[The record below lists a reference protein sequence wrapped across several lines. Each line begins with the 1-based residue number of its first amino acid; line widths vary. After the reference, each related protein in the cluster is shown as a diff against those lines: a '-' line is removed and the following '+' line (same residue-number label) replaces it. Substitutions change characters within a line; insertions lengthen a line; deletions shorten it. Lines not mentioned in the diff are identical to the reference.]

1 MGATYPDRDFS
12 MYLRL
17 HAEGKFPLDKLVTTR
32 YSLDDI
38 NEACNALEAG
48 EIQGRAIIEYN

>member
-1 MGATYPDRDFS
+1 M
-12 MYLRL
+12 
-17 HAEGKFPLDKLVTTR
+17 TTR

-48 EIQGRAIIEYN
+48 EIRGRAIIEYN